1 MEASQTILMNL
12 SDNTPGRG
20 RWYTEPE
27 TFIAVAALIV
37 SISAVVVG
45 LYEASLQRHHDRAE
59 VWPRVEI
66 QTFTG
71 DKGATLSVENT
82 GIGPAVIKSATITVD
97 GVAQQNMRSVLKS
110 WLGAEP
116 LRFGQRTIVDHG
128 LRPGDKV
135 DLLSLDHSEMPPEFW
150 DRIGRIGVTIC
161 YASVF
166 DDFWIVSSE
175 HLGTKNVWREVAHCP
190 AQAKNTDF

>member
-1 MEASQTILMNL
+1 MALAEQSHESHRQHAWSPALVQRARNIHH
-12 SDNTPGRG
+12 RG
-20 RWYTEPE
+20 RAGRQYLGRRLG
-27 TFIAVAALIV
+27 V
-37 SISAVVVG
+37 
-45 LYEASLQRHHDRAE
+45 YEASLQRHHDRAE

-82 GIGPAVIKSATITVD
+82 GIGPAVIKSAVITVD

-135 DLLSLDHSEMPPEFW
+135 DLLSLDRSEMPPEFW
-150 DRIGRIGVTIC
+150 DHIGRIGVTIC

-175 HLGTKNVWREVAHCP
+175 HLGAKNVWREVAHCP
-190 AQAKNTDF
+190 AHAKNTDF